1 MLPWLAITYTT
12 ARLGFEA
19 QHAAAFRL
27 LRLAAGTSRATGAG
41 EIIPEQVSSLL
52 AEKSPAAMTSTPK
65 GHHAAKKV
73 HKKSATVRRRGKRTK
88 QS

>member
-27 LRLAAGTSRATGAG
+27 LRLATGTSGATGAG
-41 EIIPEQVSSLL
+41 EIIPEQVSLL
-52 AEKSPAAMTSTPK
+52 AEKSPAAITTAPK
-65 GHHAAKKV
+65 GHHATKKV
-73 HKKSATVRRRGKRTK
+73 HKKSATARRRGKRTK
-88 QS
+88 

>member
-12 ARLGFEA
+12 ARLGLEA

-41 EIIPEQVSSLL
+41 EIIPEQISLL
-52 AEKSPAAMTSTPK
+52 AEKPPAAMTTTPK

-73 HKKSATVRRRGKRTK
+73 HKKSATVRRRRR
-88 QS
+88 

>member
-27 LRLAAGTSRATGAG
+27 LRFAAGTSRATGAG
-41 EIIPEQVSSLL
+41 EITTEQVSLL
-52 AEKSPAAMTSTPK
+52 AEKSPAAITSTPK
-65 GHHAAKKV
+65 GHAAKKV

-88 QS
+88 

>member
-41 EIIPEQVSSLL
+41 EIIHEQISLI
-52 AEKSPAAMTSTPK
+52 AEKPLAAMATTPV
-65 GHHAAKKV
+65 GHPRCQKV
-73 HKKSATVRRRGKRTK
+73 HKKSATARRRGKRTK
-88 QS
+88 

>member
-27 LRLAAGTSRATGAG
+27 LRLAAGTSRATGAS
-41 EIIPEQVSSLL
+41 EIIPEQISFL
-52 AEKSPAAMTSTPK
+52 AEKPPAAMASTPV

-73 HKKSATVRRRGKRTK
+73 HKKSAPVRRRGKRTK
-88 QS
+88 RS